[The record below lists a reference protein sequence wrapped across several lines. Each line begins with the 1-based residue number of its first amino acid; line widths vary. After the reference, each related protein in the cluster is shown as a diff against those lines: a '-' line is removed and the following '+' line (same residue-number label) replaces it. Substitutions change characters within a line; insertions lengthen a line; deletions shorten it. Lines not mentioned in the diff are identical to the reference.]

1 MAEEVGKEGV
11 GMDIDSSIKVENVVL
26 ALRDKI
32 YHPDNYLPV
41 KDVLTRPSDDGQG
54 VYREMTLG

>member
-1 MAEEVGKEGV
+1 MAGEVGIEGV
-11 GMDIDSSIKVENVVL
+11 SMEIDPSIKVDNVVL

-54 VYREMTLG
+54 VYREMSLG